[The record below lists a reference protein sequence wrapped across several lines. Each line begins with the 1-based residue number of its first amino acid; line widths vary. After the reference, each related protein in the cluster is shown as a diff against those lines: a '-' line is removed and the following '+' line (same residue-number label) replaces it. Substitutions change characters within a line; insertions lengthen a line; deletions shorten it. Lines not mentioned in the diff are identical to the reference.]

1 MKTKTKTPRKPV
13 GWKNTFDKVLSLEKC
28 PPGENLPAKYRDEFK
43 FIDRMRIDIKNLTRS
58 TEIQVRQDVV
68 KNENVSDI
76 SRSLDVHG
84 YLHDKYPPVVIR
96 KKEVVNSKTV
106 EIFELWIGNNRINAA
121 EKSYWKDFPCDVYE
135 CSNPK
140 AVLTASCTT
149 NHHKGPFKVM
159 TKDDYLNVMI
169 KAAYGT
175 KTNPRI
181 LGNGKRP
188 TRDEIQEYAEEI
200 TGSMV
205 KPSELKYIVTKCWEA
220 REIDNKVEAFQP
232 YSLTGKGANSVED
245 LAKGNNQYAPTV
257 RIPFKGNE
265 HDKLP
270 DNKIK
275 QLGYSIPDKGTGFRD
290 NIPNAIR
297 ESVTTGKPVLFYI
310 YIVETARKPF
320 SDVMIDN
327 ARAVSLINYQSQLDL
342 FLDFAS
348 EISGVD
354 RTELNAS
361 RFKLVGWLPQ
371 KIGVDSKTG
380 NIKESTIVD
389 IDGKP
394 VDSLTGELLK

>member
-1 MKTKTKTPRKPV
+1 MKTKTPRKPV
-13 GWKNTFDKVLSLEKC
+13 GWKNTFDKVLSLKKC
-28 PPGENLPAKYRDEFK
+28 PPGENLPNKYRDDFK
-43 FIDRMRIDIKNLTRS
+43 FIGRTRLDIKTLTRS
-58 TEIQVRQDVV
+58 TEIQVRQDTV
-68 KNENVSDI
+68 KNANVNNI
-76 SRSLDVHG
+76 ARSLNLHG
-84 YLHDKYPPVVIR
+84 YLHDKYPPIVIR

-106 EIFELWIGNNRINAA
+106 ERFELWIGNNRINAA
-121 EKSYWKDFPCDVYE
+121 EKEYWKDFPCDVYE

-140 AVLTASCTT
+140 ALLTVSCTT
-149 NHHKGPFKVM
+149 NWHKGPFAEI
-159 TKDDYLNVMI
+159 TKYDYLNTLI
-169 KAAYGT
+169 RAAYGT
-175 KTNPRI
+175 KTIPRV

-188 TRDEIQEYAEEI
+188 TREEIQEYAEEI

-205 KPSELKYIVTKCWEA
+205 KPSELKYMVKNCWEA

-275 QLGYSIPDKGTGFRD
+275 QLGYSIPDKGQGFRD

-297 ESVTTGKPVLFYI
+297 ESVVTGKSVLFYL
-310 YIVETARKPF
+310 YIVDIPTKPF

-327 ARAVSLINYQSQLDL
+327 ARAVALIKYQSQLSL

-354 RTELNAS
+354 KTELDQS
-361 RFKLVGWLPQ
+361 RFKLVGFLPQ